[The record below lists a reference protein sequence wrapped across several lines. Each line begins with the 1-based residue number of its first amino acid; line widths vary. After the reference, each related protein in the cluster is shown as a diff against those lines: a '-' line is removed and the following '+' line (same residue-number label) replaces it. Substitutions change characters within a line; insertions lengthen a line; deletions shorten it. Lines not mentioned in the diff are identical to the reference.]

1 MASLTL
7 LGEHG
12 VVGRMVCAC
21 DHLTEF
27 AVIASVLSRPD
38 AFFSSLG
45 RLKINLPAPLRYAL
59 WPSGW
64 PSGQGWGRGSVPSPP
79 ST

>member
-1 MASLTL
+1 MASLTP

-12 VVGRMVCAC
+12 AVGRMVCAC

-38 AFFSSLG
+38 TFFNSLG
-45 RLKINLPAPLRYAL
+45 RLKINLPAPLRYYL
-59 WPSGW
+59 WPSGR
-64 PSGQGWGRGSVPSPP
+64 PSGQGWGPRFLSNRPSA
-79 ST
+79 